1 MLLKL
6 NLSFK
11 SFSLT
16 IVGLFSAF
24 LLMAQVP
31 TITGFSPG
39 SGAVG
44 TTVTITGTNFNTT
57 LASNAVF
64 FGQSRAAV
72 VSATATSLS
81 VTVPSGA
88 NAAPVTVIN
97 TATGLQVTTTSS
109 FRLTYSPSKGLIT
122 TADFAP
128 TFDFLVVPSQA
139 NGLPIDDFDNNG
151 KPDLISK
158 NRLPSNL
165 SVFHNTG
172 TIGKLSFT
180 TLQDCAIV

>member
-1 MLLKL
+1 
-6 NLSFK
+6 
-11 SFSLT
+11 
-16 IVGLFSAF
+16 
-24 LLMAQVP
+24 
-31 TITGFSPG
+31 
-39 SGAVG
+39 
-44 TTVTITGTNFNTT
+44 
-57 LASNAVF
+57 
-64 FGQSRAAV
+64 
-72 VSATATSLS
+72 
-81 VTVPSGA
+81 
-88 NAAPVTVIN
+88 
-97 TATGLQVTTTSS
+97 
-109 FRLTYSPSKGLIT
+109 LIT